1 MHHARTLLAAAALT
15 ATALTAQAADM
26 RPVYKAQPVPPPPPT
41 WSGFYAGINAGA
53 SLSRN
58 LFHSNGFFE
67 VPTIPITATP
77 FNETFFHSPAGL
89 IAGAQIGYNFQV
101 GPAFVLGLEA
111 DWQYAS
117 QKDFTCTA
125 DCGRFNT
132 AFFNLGGAG
141 QDMKLLGQ
149 QRLHWLATARARAG
163 YATNAWLWYVT
174 GGAAWGRVQDT
185 FTFEAPAS
193 IAPVPVPVPPG
204 TIGADFSRNRAGWTA
219 GVGVETQLW
228 GGFTAKLEYLYVDLG
243 HITDFFNNTV
253 PLFGIPTLPSSI
265 SVTTSYRFTDHV
277 IRAGLNYKF
286 EGIGPVIAKF

>member
-15 ATALTAQAADM
+15 ALTLTAQAADL
-26 RPVYKAQPVPPPPPT
+26 RPLYKARPAPPPT
-41 WSGFYAGINAGA
+41 WSGFYFGVNAGG
-53 SLSRN
+53 SISRN

-67 VPTIPITATP
+67 APTIPITATP
-77 FNETFFHSPAGL
+77 FNETFYHSPAGL
-89 IAGAQIGYNFQV
+89 IAGGQIGYNFQV

-111 DWQYAS
+111 DWQYAN

-125 DCGRFNT
+125 DCGHFNT

-141 QDMKLLGQ
+141 QDIKLIGQ

-163 YATNAWLWYVT
+163 YATNASLWYVT

-204 TIGADFSRNRAGWTA
+204 TIGADFSRNRAGWTVGA
-219 GVGVETQLW
+219 GVETQLW

-243 HITDFFNNTV
+243 SFDAGIAPIVNNV
-253 PLFGIPTLPSSI
+253 SFKENI
-265 SVTTSYRFTDHV
+265 V
-277 IRAGLNYKF
+277 RAGLNYKF
-286 EGIGPVIAKF
+286 SGPVFSRF